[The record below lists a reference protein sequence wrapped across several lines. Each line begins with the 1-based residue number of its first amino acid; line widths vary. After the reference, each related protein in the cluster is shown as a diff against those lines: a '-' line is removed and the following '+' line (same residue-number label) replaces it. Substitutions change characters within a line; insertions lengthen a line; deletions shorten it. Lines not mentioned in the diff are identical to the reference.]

1 MDLQT
6 KLDAWGNEDLAN
18 LATILELDDTKQSI
32 VSINDALKWHYH
44 SKVRENV
51 KDAVSS
57 AWGWARSI
65 AGQDKAD
72 LGDLSEPDLVL
83 PEFEQLV
90 IEAAEHLGVFVKGAD
105 LTTLEKYI
113 SEKVITEALNKMT
126 PRERHQF
133 FVQQVDA
140 AKLLDAANIEH
151 DQSTGPKTAFLTLG
165 LANAAG
171 FGLYTSA
178 TTALGFATHAIG
190 VTLPFAAYTGL
201 SSTIAFVIGPA
212 GWLAAGSWWVWK
224 VTGPDWKKI
233 IPALLYVICVE
244 ERLRLQDQS

>member
-18 LATILELDDTKQSI
+18 LATILGLDDKAQNI
-32 VSINDALKWHYH
+32 ASINDALKWHYH
-44 SKVRENV
+44 SKVRENM
-51 KDAVSS
+51 KGAVSS
-57 AWGWARSI
+57 TWKWARSI
-65 AGQDKAD
+65 AGQTNAIAD
-72 LGDLSEPDLVL
+72 TSSETELTL
-83 PEFEQLV
+83 PEFEQLI
-90 IEAAEHLGVFVKGAD
+90 IEASEHLGVFVKGTD
-105 LTTLEKYI
+105 LSTLEKYI
-113 SEKVITEALNKMT
+113 SEKVIAEALNKMT

-140 AKLLDAANIEH
+140 AKLLDAANIEY
-151 DQSTGPKTAFLTLG
+151 DKSTGPKTVFLTLG

-171 FGLYTSA
+171 FGLYSSA

-212 GWLAAGSWWVWK
+212 GWLAAGSWLAWK
-224 VTGPDWKKI
+224 VTGPDWEKI
-233 IPALLYVICVE
+233 IPALLYVVCVE